1 MCNGNFFIAGKDGKV
16 MHSIHD
22 VVKLCVPT
30 GLSRK
35 SLKTEYNL
43 EELKDL
49 ESKLVL
55 ITGNKVKNREGVDRF
70 LNVCKLSLFF
80 PSVFMS
86 MTFFSRFFI
95 ACVVLQ
101 KC

>member
-1 MCNGNFFIAGKDGKV
+1 

-30 GLSRK
+30 GLSLK

-70 LNVCKLSLFF
+70 LNVCKIIFVLFLC
-80 PSVFMS
+80 VHEYD
-86 MTFFSRFFI
+86 FFCRFFI